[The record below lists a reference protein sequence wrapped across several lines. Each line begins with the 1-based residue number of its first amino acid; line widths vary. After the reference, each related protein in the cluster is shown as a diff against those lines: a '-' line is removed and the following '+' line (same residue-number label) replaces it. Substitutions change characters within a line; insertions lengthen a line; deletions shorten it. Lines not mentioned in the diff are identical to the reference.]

1 MYGGFAAGVMY
12 NGLID
17 RHSTG
22 IEAYNVLIRGYN
34 ERKDTLSVT
43 ANGEV
48 NWGSLGNSLT
58 FTQFYASKKLDH
70 LDVKSAAATP
80 LTDYAKTAEAE
91 TASEE
96 ATALPEAA
104 EKAVEA
110 ATELAE
116 PPQAVRAV
124 SAMAVPAVLTKLR
137 REIFFI
143 MFHSSIKY
151 AARTAFPSV
160 PYGQLY
166 PQRVPLVLRQFRS
179 DQNCRKNQF
188 SDCCRI
194 FIFCKVVQ
202 SCAFIFVGSRRAAA
216 DSGQPRACPCMND

>member
-1 MYGGFAAGVMY
+1 MYGGFDVGVTY
-12 NGLID
+12 NGLLD

-22 IEAYNVLIRGYN
+22 IEAYNVLIRRYN

-48 NWGSLGNSLT
+48 NWGSLGNSLA

-70 LDVKSAAATP
+70 LDVKFAAATP

-96 ATALPEAA
+96 AAALPEAA

-124 SAMAVPAVLTKLR
+124 SAMAVPAALTKLR

-143 MFHSSIKY
+143 MIHSSIKY

-160 PYGQLY
+160 PHGRLY
-166 PQRVPLVLRQFRS
+166 PQRVPLVLRQLRS

-194 FIFCKVVQ
+194 FMFCKVVQ
-202 SCAFIFVGSRRAAA
+202 SCAFIFVGSRERLPTA
-216 DSGQPRACPCMND
+216 DSQEPAPA